1 MKKILMALLFVM
13 NTSLTFLPTM
23 TFAGA
28 LLTVTLDDG
37 QSSKI
42 TWQCEDVTECVE
54 RIITRVEEHGFCD
67 ERVQKI
73 EIVKKHIPGL
83 DD

>member
-1 MKKILMALLFVM
+1 MKKIFTVLLFVIS
-13 NTSLTFLPTM
+13 TSLTFLPTT

-28 LLTVTLDDG
+28 LLVVTLNDG

-54 RIITRVEEHGFCD
+54 RIITRVEEHGSCD

-73 EIVKKHIPGL
+73 EITKTHIPGL